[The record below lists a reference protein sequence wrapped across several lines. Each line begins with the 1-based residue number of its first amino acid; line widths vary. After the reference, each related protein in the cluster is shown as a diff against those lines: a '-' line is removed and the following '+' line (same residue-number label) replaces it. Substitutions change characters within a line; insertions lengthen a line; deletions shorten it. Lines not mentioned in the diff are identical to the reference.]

1 MIDNPEDVQS
11 VKDALKELE
20 GLRTALEEVDEFY
33 ETAEDQYYT
42 IRRALKGLIYKWNE
56 ETGEFE
62 GGDPNPYRQ
71 EEEDERIRKIQDS
84 LEEEDD

>member
-20 GLRTALEEVDEFY
+20 GLRTALEEEDQFY
-33 ETAEDQYYT
+33 GTGEDQYYA
-42 IRRALKGLIYKWNE
+42 IRSALKGLIYKWNE

-62 GGDPNPYRQ
+62 GDPNPYRQ
-71 EEEDERIRKIQDS
+71 EEEDEKLEKAIHRKW
-84 LEEEDD
+84 EEDD

>member
-20 GLRTALEEVDEFY
+20 GLRTALEEEDQFY
-33 ETAEDQYYT
+33 GTGEDQYYA
-42 IRRALKGLIYKWNE
+42 IRSALKGLIYKWNE

-62 GGDPNPYRQ
+62 GDPNPYRQ
-71 EEEDERIRKIQDS
+71 EEEDERNDKIFDR
-84 LEEEDD
+84 LREEDD

>member
-33 ETAEDQYYT
+33 ETAEDQYYA
-42 IRRALKGLIYKWNE
+42 IRSALKGLIYKWNE

-62 GGDPNPYRQ
+62 GDSNPYRQ
-71 EEEDERIRKIQDS
+71 EEEDERIRKIQDR

>member
-20 GLRTALEEVDEFY
+20 GLRTWIDE
-33 ETAEDQYYT
+33 EDQLYGTGEDHYYA
-42 IRRALKGLIYKWNE
+42 IRSKLKSLIYKWNE

-62 GGDPNPYRQ
+62 GDPNPYR
-71 EEEDERIRKIQDS
+71 EEDEDERIRKIQDR

>member
-11 VKDALKELE
+11 VKDALKELV
-20 GLRTALEEVDEFY
+20 GLRTWIDEEAQLY
-33 ETAEDQYYT
+33 GTGEDHYYA
-42 IRRALKGLIYKWNE
+42 IRSALKGLIYKWNK

-62 GGDPNPYRQ
+62 GDPNPYRQ
-71 EEEDERIRKIQDS
+71 EEEDERISKIQDR

>member
-20 GLRTALEEVDEFY
+20 SLRTALEEVDEFY
-33 ETAEDQYYT
+33 ETAEDQYYA
-42 IRRALKGLIYKWNE
+42 IRSALKGLIYKWNE

-62 GGDPNPYRQ
+62 GDPNPYRQ
-71 EEEDERIRKIQDS
+71 EEEDERNDKIFDR
-84 LEEEDD
+84 LREEDD

>member
-20 GLRTALEEVDEFY
+20 SLRTALEEVDEFY

-62 GGDPNPYRQ
+62 GDPNPYRQ
-71 EEEDERIRKIQDS
+71 EDEDEK
-84 LEEEDD
+84 LEKAIDKKWEEDD

>member
-20 GLRTALEEVDEFY
+20 DLRTALEE
-33 ETAEDQYYT
+33 EDQFYGTGEDHYHA
-42 IRRALKGLIYKWNE
+42 IRSALKGLIYKWNE

-62 GGDPNPYRQ
+62 GDPNPYRQ
-71 EEEDERIRKIQDS
+71 EEEDEKLEKAIDRKW
-84 LEEEDD
+84 EEDD